1 MLFLILSLVLNFAL
15 AQESSEIYLK
25 PCFSSDQIA
34 NAAKS
39 KLNFIKANSDKIQ
52 VLGNCLDIL
61 TVERRRKLYLSYLTQ
76 NFGQYDLQSIKP
88 KQCRLE
94 LIKETYKTS
103 HSLSGKVNSQKLGL
117 LKEIQKSKST
127 STSSLIMS
135 SGSNQTLS
143 IKRSRLIKL
152 NNQIQ
157 IINESDSVQIECI
170 VSQKGYHVKI
180 SSNDQENTLITSL
193 FIKPNEIY
201 DLGGLNNSK
210 KDDKKQVG
218 LKGAELQKTILK
230 ELTHF
235 RIKVK

>member
-1 MLFLILSLVLNFAL
+1 
-15 AQESSEIYLK
+15 
-25 PCFSSDQIA
+25 
-34 NAAKS
+34 
-39 KLNFIKANSDKIQ
+39 
-52 VLGNCLDIL
+52 
-61 TVERRRKLYLSYLTQ
+61 
-76 NFGQYDLQSIKP
+76 
-88 KQCRLE
+88 
-94 LIKETYKTS
+94 
-103 HSLSGKVNSQKLGL
+103 
-117 LKEIQKSKST
+117 
-127 STSSLIMS
+127 MS